1 MAELMA
7 RLHSRFKRMA
17 RWVLISA
24 GVVAISV
31 ALAAVT
37 LWLRRVNVATRTV
50 RALLARQG
58 IEDLSFRLTALS
70 PWRLTLRDVRWG
82 EGPVPL
88 AAVDRIDLYV
98 APGDLRRRHVER
110 LHVQGVRT
118 TVLVQEGVWVS
129 PLAERLKPLL
139 EAAARTDGARP
150 KPATDAP
157 PFSFWMATLRDVQIA
172 VAAPSAPAV
181 PLARLAFSGGGVAEA
196 DGRYRFWGQAQGEGT
211 ATGTLFRLK
220 MSGSADPAH
229 GAVTVAPELTL
240 PDLGGCLA
248 TARRLAPAALSR
260 WEVEPGA
267 GASLTARGD
276 FAVVSWTNV
285 LPFQLSAELGRGS
298 RYELPLRQAHAVF
311 QSVRFDASGTP
322 QDVQVRLSAG
332 LSGLAWGEG
341 LAAAQERGRML
352 SLRGTAR
359 LRQDGTGQRLNASI
373 ESDLP
378 GRSIAK
384 LLPRVLPLVP
394 IFFSDGGTLKVDA
407 EVARPPL
414 GTWDGRVRYAA
425 EALRSSAP
433 ISGTYVGA
441 KAVRVVG
448 EAAIEASKPGAVRCE
463 IALEDGYLFR
473 DAVTLTGS
481 VDATLTAQPPY
492 AEAHGT
498 FAGHLGEKRAL
509 AKLPIAL
516 EDGRVRFEGEAVVDG
531 LASNPV
537 WRIALKLPEAAA
549 AWTQQQAQVT
559 GRLGGTAEIR
569 YSADSLAARGAV
581 WAREVTAQAGPST
594 NRAVTAGAERLG
606 VQFEIPAFKRTERPQ
621 WAADVTLAVSN
632 AWAAGG
638 PQARLEQACAELPF
652 TWSAADGLAFRPG
665 QRLAW
670 QRLAVQGVEVEPDG
684 MAWSAGGGAVTAQL
698 ALRLAESALRVQAAA
713 RVPLHE
719 PRSAVLTVTLPETAL
734 EPEGT
739 LAALIRDKASGAE
752 VGGRVAAEAIVR
764 FLGVRPHVTGRVRVS
779 EGWLRSG
786 RAEVRGVTADVPF
799 VAGVIFRTIE
809 SPFVSFTDAKAGNV
823 RFDRGRVDFQV
834 TRRGIFVDRAEVG
847 WCKGSLNAYSVNW
860 EFARP
865 RDEFVVYADRIDLGE
880 ALMMIMPFK
889 GRMEGVLYGRFPVG
903 IDAGHVRLAPG
914 FLYSLPGQGGSLR
927 LEDSAQ
933 MRSLLDRSGI
943 KGEVQEP
950 LAKALSDLDF
960 NTLKLDLEPRAD
972 GEGTLRIKLVG
983 KSNDKAWPAPV
994 DLNLN
999 LHGPLE
1005 KLVNMGLD
1013 VSRQ

>member
-1 MAELMA
+1 MADLAA
-7 RLHSRFKRMA
+7 RLHARFKRMA
-17 RWVLISA
+17 RWVSILA
-24 GVVAISV
+24 GVVAIGV

-82 EGPVPL
+82 EGAVPL
-88 AAVDRIDLYV
+88 AAVDRIDLHY

-139 EAAARTDGARP
+139 AAAHADQRE
-150 KPATDAP
+150 PAPASDAP

-172 VAAPSAPAV
+172 VAAPSDPAAS
-181 PLARLAFSGGGVAEA
+181 LACLAFSGGGVAEA
-196 DGRYRFWGQAQGEGT
+196 DGRYRFWGQAQGEGAT
-211 ATGTLFRLK
+211 TGTLFRLR
-220 MSGSADPAH
+220 MSGSADLVR
-229 GAVTVAPELTL
+229 GAVTVAPELTI

-260 WEVEPGA
+260 WEVEPAA

-276 FAVVSWTNV
+276 FTVVSWTNIQ
-285 LPFQLSAELGRGS
+285 PFQLSAELGRGS
-298 RYELPLRQAHAVF
+298 RFDLPSRPAHAVL
-311 QSVRFDASGTP
+311 QSVRLEASGTP
-322 QDVQVRLSAG
+322 QDVRARLSAG
-332 LSGLAWGEG
+332 LSGFAWGEG

-359 LRQDGTGQRLNASI
+359 LLQDGTGQRLSASI

-394 IFFSDGGTLKVDA
+394 IFFSDGGTLKADA
-407 EVARPPL
+407 EVARPL
-414 GTWDGRVRYAA
+414 HGAWDGRVRYAA

-433 ISGTYVGA
+433 LSGTYVGA
-441 KAVRVVG
+441 KAVRVAG

-463 IALEDGYLFR
+463 IALEDGYVFR
-473 DAVTLTGS
+473 DAFTLTGS
-481 VDATLTAQPPY
+481 VDVTLTAQPPY
-492 AEAHGT
+492 EEARGT

-509 AKLPIAL
+509 AKLPLAL
-516 EDGRVRFEGEAVVDG
+516 EDGRVRFEGEAVVAG
-531 LASNPV
+531 VSSNPV
-537 WRIALKLPEAAA
+537 WRIALTLPDAAA
-549 AWTQQQAQVT
+549 AWTQQQARVV

-569 YSADSLAARGAV
+569 YSADSLAASGAV
-581 WAREVTAQAGPST
+581 WAREVTAQAGPAT
-594 NRAVTAGAERLG
+594 NPAVTAGAERLG
-606 VQFEIPAFKRTERPQ
+606 ARFEIPAFTRAERPQ

-652 TWSAADGLAFRPG
+652 SWSAAGGLTFRPG

-670 QRLAVQGVEVEPDG
+670 QRLAVQGVAVEPDG
-684 MAWSAGGGAVTAQL
+684 MAWASDGDAVTAQV
-698 ALRLAESALRVQAAA
+698 AVRLAASALRVQATA
-713 RVPLHE
+713 RMPLHE
-719 PRSAVLTVTLPETAL
+719 PRAAVLAVTLPETDL
-734 EPEGT
+734 EPVGT
-739 LAALIRDKASGAE
+739 LAALIRDKAAGAE
-752 VGGRVAAEAIVR
+752 VGGRVAAEASVR
-764 FLGVRPHVTGRVRVS
+764 FLGVRPHVTGRVRIS
-779 EGWLRSG
+779 EGWLRKG
-786 RAEVRGVTADVPF
+786 RAEVRGVTAEVPF
-799 VAGVIFRTIE
+799 LAGVIFRTIE
-809 SPFVSFTDAKAGNV
+809 SPFVTFTEARAGNV

-847 WCKGSLNAYSVNW
+847 WCGGSLNAYSVNW
-860 EFARP
+860 DFVRP
-865 RDEFVVYADRIDLGE
+865 HDDFVVYADRIDLGE

-889 GRMEGVLYGRFPVG
+889 GRMAGVLYGRFPVG
-903 IDAGHVRLAPG
+903 IDQGHVRLAPG

-933 MRSLLDRSGI
+933 MRLLLDRSGI

-960 NTLKLDLEPRAD
+960 STLKLDLEPRED